1 MIGIFHR
8 AFNRFSKILISAHL
22 VLASLVFLASFPAKS
37 FAEDASAP
45 PKGQRVL
52 ICGHSFHVFVG
63 GQIATVAKAAGI
75 TDHVAVGT
83 QSIGGSTVTQHWN
96 LGEPKPVDPKAPAP
110 VEPDP
115 KKPIVKKPEPKNI
128 VKEHLT
134 AGDIDVLTLA
144 PHMRLIPDPAIADF
158 ADMAVAHNPNIR
170 ILAQESWMI
179 FDDMKNPIKANAER
193 DAKTIDELRPP
204 LEEFKN
210 GLEKQAK
217 EINAKL
223 GKQVVF
229 VIPVGDAV
237 LALRAKV
244 IKGEVPGFTK
254 QSELFGDP
262 IGHVKP
268 PVQQLEAYCYFAAIY
283 HRSPVGLTSFEKP
296 GDENS
301 KKLNRILQ
309 EIAWE
314 AVTAD
319 PMSGVSAK
327 C

>member
-1 MIGIFHR
+1 MTPVTQYLSTIALDAR
-8 AFNRFSKILISAHL
+8 RLSRRFFAAVILCALIP
-22 VLASLVFLASFPAKS
+22 SLGFSDDKTT
-37 FAEDASAP
+37 EAP

-63 GQIATVAKAAGI
+63 NQIAAVAKAAGI

-96 LGEPKPVDPKAPAP
+96 LGDPAHLDPKH
-110 VEPDP
+110 
-115 KKPIVKKPEPKNI
+115 PEAKNI
-128 VKEHLT
+128 VKEHLI

-144 PHMRLIPDPAIADF
+144 PHMRLIPDKAIEDF
-158 ADMAVAHNPNIR
+158 AEMAVAHNPNIR

-179 FDDMKNPIKANAER
+179 FDDMKKPIKLNTER

-229 VIPVGDAV
+229 VVPVGDAV
-237 LALRAKV
+237 LALREKL

-254 QSELFGDP
+254 QSELFNDP

-283 HRSPVGLTSFEKP
+283 HRSPVGLKVFEKE

-301 KKLNRILQ
+301 HKLNLLLQ
-309 EIAWE
+309 EIAWKT
-314 AVTAD
+314 VTSD
-319 PMSGVSAK
+319 PMSGVTK
-327 C
+327 

>member
-1 MIGIFHR
+1 MTAISQHAAKFTRRMH
-8 AFNRFSKILISAHL
+8 NRILA
-22 VLASLVFLASFPAKS
+22 VLALCALTPALGFSDDKP
-37 FAEDASAP
+37 AASAA

-63 GQIATVAKAAGI
+63 AQIAAVAKAAGI
-75 TDHVAVGT
+75 NDHVAVGT

-96 LGEPKPVDPKAPAP
+96 LGDPAH
-110 VEPDP
+110 PDP
-115 KKPIVKKPEPKNI
+115 KHPDVKNQ

-144 PHMRLIPDPAIADF
+144 PHMRLIPDKAIEDF

-179 FDDMKNPIKANAER
+179 FDDMKKPIKANTER
-193 DAKTIDELRPP
+193 DGKTVEVLRPP
-204 LEEFKN
+204 LDEFKN

-237 LALRAKV
+237 LALREKV

-254 QSELFGDP
+254 QSELFNDP

-283 HRSPVGLTSFEKP
+283 HRSPVGLTSFEKA
-296 GDENS
+296 GDADS
-301 KKLNRILQ
+301 HKLNQLLQ
-309 EIAWE
+309 EIAWK
-314 AVTAD
+314 AVTSD
-319 PMSGVSAK
+319 PMSGVTESGK
-327 C
+327 